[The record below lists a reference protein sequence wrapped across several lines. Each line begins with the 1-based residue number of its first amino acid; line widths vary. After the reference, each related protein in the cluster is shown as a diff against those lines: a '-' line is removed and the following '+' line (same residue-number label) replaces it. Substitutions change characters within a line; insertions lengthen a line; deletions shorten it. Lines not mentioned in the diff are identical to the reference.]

1 VARPLASGCSNERA
15 SSVRSTVCTV
25 CGRRKP
31 GGTRFPSFVF
41 LEKIEIIYAKTIF
54 CVNRPGSSRR
64 RSSGSHRAR
73 TVRLPKPPFFLP
85 ENKIPSAQNS
95 LKKQFSFRI
104 RRGGLRRRGPLS
116 APSKRA
122 RRGRG
127 WGRQW
132 GRGASVGGHSN
143 RVFFKKKKLKSKFKQ
158 FSEMF
163 FLVRPPRHG
172 TGRSCTGRW
181 IERRRRGGRR
191 GTRFNRSW

>member
-1 VARPLASGCSNERA
+1 MWPDLSRA
-15 SSVRSTVCTV
+15 AAQTNAPQACAVPCVRCAGGGSRA
-25 CGRRKP
+25 GRGSP
-31 GGTRFPSFVF
+31 PPSFVF

-104 RRGGLRRRGPLS
+104 RRGGLRRRGPLP

-143 RVFFKKKKLKSKFKQ
+143 RVFF
-158 FSEMF
+158 
-163 FLVRPPRHG
+163 
-172 TGRSCTGRW
+172 
-181 IERRRRGGRR
+181 
-191 GTRFNRSW
+191 

>member
-1 VARPLASGCSNERA
+1 MARPLASGCSNERA

-31 GGTRFPSFVF
+31 GGTRFAPPSFVF

-73 TVRLPKPPFFLP
+73 TVRLPKPFFCWKKQ
-85 ENKIPSAQNS
+85 NSFAQNS
-95 LKKQFSFRI
+95 FKKENFQNRI

-143 RVFFKKKKLKSKFKQ
+143 RVFFLKK
-158 FSEMF
+158 
-163 FLVRPPRHG
+163 
-172 TGRSCTGRW
+172 
-181 IERRRRGGRR
+181 
-191 GTRFNRSW
+191 N